1 MVCLDQLFPFG
12 PNILFSVFEIK
23 QRGIKVTNNPS
34 PTEGYETGGW
44 WVLRGDFR
52 LPLEEELR
60 SQITPEQ
67 MCAYNSMLVAEARLH
82 EAGYRGRTLF
92 VIEEEE
98 EETSTKIDD
107 EVRHVA
113 MVMLGGLIVT
123 VDAEL

>member
-1 MVCLDQLFPFG
+1 M
-12 PNILFSVFEIK
+12 
-23 QRGIKVTNNPS
+23 
-34 PTEGYETGGW
+34 
-44 WVLRGDFR
+44 LRGDFR

-67 MCAYNSMLVAEARLH
+67 MCAYYSMLVAEARLH

-107 EVRHVA
+107 EVS
-113 MVMLGGLIVT
+113 GCGLSSRLLLNESHPVQPPYYRKLLLPSASFLS
-123 VDAEL
+123 DSRCSDNYS